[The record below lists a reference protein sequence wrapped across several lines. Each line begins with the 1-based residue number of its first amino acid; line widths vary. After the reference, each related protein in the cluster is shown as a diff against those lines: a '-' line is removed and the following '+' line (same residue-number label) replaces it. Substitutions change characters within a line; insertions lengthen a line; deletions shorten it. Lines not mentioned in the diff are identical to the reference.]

1 MKKLLFTIAIL
12 GCTLNGFAQD
22 FSWGPKL
29 SISSPSFKLE
39 DIRNLEDGVD
49 GQELV
54 DLLEETDPTLGYQM
68 GLFAR
73 VSLLGIYIQP
83 EVLFSNAKSE
93 IKFTDVLDENAELVD
108 VVGEV
113 KLNKLD
119 VPVMFGKRFLKIFR
133 VNAGPVFTL
142 LLSQDIKQDNISDSY
157 TDIEAN
163 YKNATVGAQL
173 GAGLDLSILTVDFRY
188 EMGLQSISD
197 GLTIGETE
205 FAADQRLNQFLVS
218 VGIKF

>member
-1 MKKLLFTIAIL
+1 MKKILLVLVIIFSVN
-12 GCTLNGFAQD
+12 LNAQE

-29 SISSPSFKLE
+29 SVSSPSLKLMDVQDLGSGEEAIQLLE
-39 DIRNLEDGVD
+39 D
-49 GQELV
+49 
-54 DLLEETDPTLGYQM
+54 TDPILGYQL

-73 VSLLGIYIQP
+73 ISLLGIYIQP
-83 EVLFSNAKSE
+83 EVLLSNSKSE
-93 IKFTDVLDENAELVD
+93 IQFSDVMDENQELID

-119 VPVMFGKRFLKIFR
+119 VPVLIGKRFLKIFR
-133 VNAGPVFTL
+133 LNAGPVFTL
-142 LLSQDIKQDNISDSY
+142 PLGEDITFSGISDTY
-157 TDIEAN
+157 EDIETN
-163 YKNATVGAQL
+163 YKSATVGAQF
-173 GAGLDLSILTVDFRY
+173 GAGLDLSILTVDLRY

-197 GLTIGETE
+197 GITIGDTE

>member
-1 MKKLLFTIAIL
+1 MKKILLVLVIIFSVN
-12 GCTLNGFAQD
+12 LNAQE

-29 SISSPSFKLE
+29 SVSSPSLKLMDVQDLSSGEEAIQLLE
-39 DIRNLEDGVD
+39 DTNPI
-49 GQELV
+49 
-54 DLLEETDPTLGYQM
+54 LGYQL

-73 VSLLGIYIQP
+73 ISLLGIYIQP
-83 EVLFSNAKSE
+83 EVLLSNTKSE
-93 IKFTDVLDENAELVD
+93 IQFSDVMDENQELID

-119 VPVMFGKRFLKIFR
+119 IPVLIGKRFLKIFR
-133 VNAGPVFTL
+133 INAGPVFTL
-142 LLSQDIKQDNISDSY
+142 PLGEDITFSGLADSY
-157 TDIEAN
+157 EDVETN
-163 YKNATVGAQL
+163 YKSATVGAQF
-173 GAGLDLSILTVDFRY
+173 GAGLDLSILTVDLRY

-197 GLTIGETE
+197 GFTIGDTE